1 MYKPQDF
8 SSAQCLDTANPHNH
22 HPSPLTSADTAMS
35 DDEDSGISAAVRQ
48 NFARIFGKCDECSS
62 RSLAMNFEES

>member
-1 MYKPQDF
+1 
-8 SSAQCLDTANPHNH
+8 
-22 HPSPLTSADTAMS
+22 MS